1 MIPSA
6 AGSEG
11 GAACSGA
18 VGVADGF
25 ASTGVMG
32 VASLACRLSRFFSA
46 VLRNALVVI
55 RNDLL
60 GLQSSAEMGVCSQTG
75 HVEGSDNLPE
85 AVSDS
90 VGPLKKPP
98 QKKRE
103 SGRHSQFSQIICSQQ
118 GVRKALTASL
128 LQMAQR
134 SLMGTSSC
142 GNELELSVSGG
153 PRWQN
158 TLGANWRRHT

>member
-1 MIPSA
+1 M
-6 AGSEG
+6 
-11 GAACSGA
+11 
-18 VGVADGF
+18 ADGF

-90 VGPLKKPP
+90 VGPLPPKK
-98 QKKRE
+98 E
-103 SGRHSQFSQIICSQQ
+103 GI
-118 GVRKALTASL
+118 GLALTILTNHL
-128 LQMAQR
+128 LAAGCSEGIDGQFATDSATEFDGDLVLWQR
-134 SLMGTSSC
+134 AGV
-142 GNELELSVSGG
+142 E
-153 PRWQN
+153 R
-158 TLGANWRRHT
+158 